1 MTPSEQIKRLFAE
14 YEKAFS
20 ELDIEKN
27 AEFFADTFISAG
39 PKGAIACFV
48 SCAEDWA
55 GTEDYPVHSSPR
67 RAAGYA
73 GT

>member
-39 PKGAIACFV
+39 PRGAITNSKTEFLKRHTKRQSFTEASV
-48 SCAEDWA
+48 SNP
-55 GTEDYPVHSSPR
+55 G
-67 RAAGYA
+67 
-73 GT
+73 